1 MFAFKQWWWRKW
13 QTLRGADLAYAKYL
27 AHFQHY
33 QTQVVDSELQQSLQ
47 LSPMSKEQFLQVW
60 QQKTLKPTGK
70 SCGCKPG
77 CCG

>member
-13 QTLRGADLAYAKYL
+13 QNLRGADRAYAKYL